1 MSKRRGKPK
10 QDQRDLTERERT
22 FAIEYVKCR
31 SYREAA
37 RRAGYSPSWCNQS
50 SRIAKR
56 PLVAAYIKERE
67 NALRIRMDRSAGD
80 VVQELTDIAFQ
91 DPTSF
96 LKNIADEGETP
107 KFVWKAPDELTESQK
122 AAIKDIRV
130 IPANPDKQLPERYNY
145 TFHDKFGALIQMG
158 RHYGLFE
165 DTINITGE
173 ARRFKDLPQEVL
185 LEMRDRMREI
195 MHQHSGGVT
204 IEGRA
209 ERATSTPDD
218 RRLESRREGGH

>member
-1 MSKRRGKPK
+1 MAKRGKPK
-10 QDQRDLTERERT
+10 QDKRDLTPRERT

-56 PLVAAYIKERE
+56 PVVAAYIKERE

-96 LKNIADEGETP
+96 LKNIAEEGEP
-107 KFVWKAPDELTESQK
+107 PQMAWKSPMELTDAQK

-130 IPANPDKQLPERYNY
+130 LPAKEGRPEQYRY
-145 TFHDKFGALIQMG
+145 TFHDKFGALVQMG

-185 LEMRDRMREI
+185 LEMRDRMRQV
-195 MHQHSGGVT
+195 MDQHSGGVT

-209 ERATSTPDD
+209 EHAESTPDD
-218 RRLESRREGGH
+218 RRLESRGEERH

>member
-1 MSKRRGKPK
+1 MPKRRGKPK
-10 QDQRDLTERERT
+10 QDKRDLTPRERK
-22 FAIEYVKCR
+22 FAQEYVKCR

-56 PLVAAYIKERE
+56 PVVAAYIKERE
-67 NALRIRMDRSAGD
+67 AALRIRMDRSAGD

-96 LKNIADEGETP
+96 LKNVAEEGEPP
-107 KFVWKAPDELTESQK
+107 KMEWKSPMELTDAQK
-122 AAIKDIRV
+122 VAIKRITVMEARDG
-130 IPANPDKQLPERYNY
+130 KPETYRYQ
-145 TFHDKFGALIQMG
+145 FHDKFGALIQMG

-185 LEMRDRMREI
+185 IEMRDRMKEVLT
-195 MHQHSGGVT
+195 HHGGVT
-204 IEGRA
+204 IEG
-209 ERATSTPDD
+209 EATNAKSTSDD
-218 RRLESRREGGH
+218 RGLVPRGEGRH